1 MLHPPMSQSF
11 LDIRTF
17 SHFVEVHV
25 CLQLPWELSF
35 GGFKD
40 KTIRLFHED
49 VLMCSCLIQPGNL
62 LCWFKGQNHPT
73 FAC

>member
-17 SHFVEVHV
+17 SRVSCLFVPT
-25 CLQLPWELSF
+25 LGFLSF

-40 KTIRLFHED
+40 KTILLFHED
-49 VLMCSCLIQPGNL
+49 VLMCFCLIQPGTL

-73 FAC
+73 LAC